1 MVLQKSSSSSSSSM
15 VFKVRRN
22 PAELVAPAGPTP
34 NELKLLSDIDD
45 QQNLRAHYSVVQFFP
60 YQPSMA
66 GKDPVHVIR
75 EALSKALVF
84 YYPLAGRL
92 REGPR
97 GKLVV
102 DCTSEGVLFIQ
113 ADADVTLDH
122 FGVDPLPPFPCF
134 DELLLDVPFS
144 DDGMINSPLL
154 LIQVTRLKCGG
165 FIFAIRVNHTLCD
178 GCGIGQ
184 FIKAIAEIS
193 QGASNPSILPVWCRE
208 LLCARDPPRVTFIHH
223 EYKQVPI
230 DNDDKTVFL
239 KPSQVSFFFGPK
251 EIDALRC
258 LLPRHLA
265 QSSTTFDILTAC
277 LWRCRTAALQWNPN
291 KKVRLM
297 YAINARFESCRFNPP
312 LPQGY
317 YGNAFVFPAA
327 VCSVGMLC
335 QQPLSYAL
343 ELVKESK
350 KKATE
355 EYVHSVADLMAIKG
369 RPDVIVEGS
378 LLVSDITKCGFREVD
393 FGWGKALYS
402 GLADT
407 GGPEDI
413 PGVSYFVP
421 HTNSKGE
428 HGRVLLICLPEEA
441 IKRFEQELNRILQ
454 SSDQGY

>member
-1 MVLQKSSSSSSSSM
+1 MNLSFSPTLMTNKVYASTIQWFSCFLINLQWQGKTLSMSSGKRCPKHLCSIIHLPEGLG
-15 VFKVRRN
+15 KVI
-22 PAELVAPAGPTP
+22 VANLWWIALAKVYCS
-34 NELKLLSDIDD
+34 LKLM
-45 QQNLRAHYSVVQFFP
+45 Q
-60 YQPSMA
+60 
-66 GKDPVHVIR
+66 
-75 EALSKALVF
+75 
-84 YYPLAGRL
+84 
-92 REGPR
+92 
-97 GKLVV
+97 
-102 DCTSEGVLFIQ
+102 
-113 ADADVTLDH
+113 TLH
-122 FGVDPLPPFPCF
+122 LTI
-134 DELLLDVPFS
+134 L
-144 DDGMINSPLL
+144 
-154 LIQVTRLKCGG
+154 VTRLKCGG
-165 FIFAIRVNHTLCD
+165 FIFATRVNHTLCD

-184 FIKAIAEIS
+184 FIKAIAEIA
-193 QGASNPSILPVWCRE
+193 QGASNPSIPPVWCRE

-223 EYKQVPI
+223 EYKQVPL

-239 KPSQVSFFFGPK
+239 KPSQASFFFGPK

-277 LWRCRTAALQWNPN
+277 LWRCRTVALQWNPN

-297 YAINARFESCRFNPP
+297 YAINARFENCRFNRP

-335 QQPLSYAL
+335 QRPLSYAL

-369 RPDVIVEGS
+369 RPDVILEGS
-378 LLVSDITKCGFREVD
+378 LLVSDITKCGFRDVD
-393 FGWGKALYS
+393 FGWGKPLYS

-421 HTNSKGE
+421 YTNSKGE

-441 IKRFEQELNRILQ
+441 IKRFEQELNGILQ